1 MEVLEKTN
9 SSDPTNLN
17 GNNRI
22 PTLSFMYTDKSS
34 SSTDHGDG
42 EENMHDELKN
52 IQSVMCLCRE
62 NIDALNEKF
71 ANLQN
76 PPPMYIN
83 EYQELT
89 SKLHELEIKEHE
101 LMERLQQ
108 NEIETP
114 DHTEYQEEVC
124 VIWFFSSS
132 LFYSTIKTQLSRICC
147 YC

>member
-1 MEVLEKTN
+1 MEVLEKSN
-9 SSDPTNLN
+9 SSNQTKLN

-22 PTLSFMYTDKSS
+22 PTLSFVYTDKTS
-34 SSTDHGDG
+34 SSTEAEDDI
-42 EENMHDELKN
+42 MHDELKN

-76 PPPMYIN
+76 PPSMYIN

-89 SKLHELEIKEHE
+89 SKLHELEVKEHE

-108 NEIETP
+108 NEIIEPP
-114 DHTEYQEEVC
+114 DQSEYQEEVN
-124 VIWFFSSS
+124 VIS
-132 LFYSTIKTQLSRICC
+132 
-147 YC
+147 

>member
-1 MEVLEKTN
+1 MK
-9 SSDPTNLN
+9 LN

-22 PTLSFMYTDKSS
+22 PTLSFMYTDKMST
-34 SSTDHGDG
+34 STDHGDG
-42 EENMHDELKN
+42 EEDMQDELKN

-76 PPPMYIN
+76 PPSMYIN

-101 LMERLQQ
+101 LMERSERLQQNDQ
-108 NEIETP
+108 NEIEPP
-114 DHTEYQEEVC
+114 DQPEYQEEV
-124 VIWFFSSS
+124 I
-132 LFYSTIKTQLSRICC
+132 QLLHFVPFRFI
-147 YC
+147 YLEY

>member
-1 MEVLEKTN
+1 MEVEVLEKTN
-9 SSDPTNLN
+9 SASQTKLN

-22 PTLSFMYTDKSS
+22 PKLSFMYTDKMST
-34 SSTDHGDG
+34 STDHGEG
-42 EENMHDELKN
+42 EEDMQDELKN

-76 PPPMYIN
+76 PPSMYIN

-101 LMERLQQ
+101 LMERSERLQQ
-108 NEIETP
+108 NEIEPP
-114 DHTEYQEEVC
+114 DQPEYQEEVIQF
-124 VIWFFSSS
+124 VP
-132 LFYSTIKTQLSRICC
+132 FYHL
-147 YC
+147 

>member
-9 SSDPTNLN
+9 STNQTKIN

-22 PTLSFMYTDKSS
+22 PTLSFMYTDKT
-34 SSTDHGDG
+34 STDHGDI
-42 EENMHDELKN
+42 EENMHDELRN

-76 PPPMYIN
+76 PPSMYIN

-108 NEIETP
+108 NEMEPP
-114 DHTEYQEEVC
+114 DHTEYQEEVE
-124 VIWFFSSS
+124 IDFFPIS
-132 LFYSTIKTQLSRICC
+132 LVVNFLFVCERSAT
-147 YC
+147 